1 MSSSGPSIRP
11 RWGAAPITSKN
22 APDTPN
28 AARRTGSPS
37 PSSTVFQADDPT
49 DATLPT
55 RGAASPM
62 SRMSRYDSSI
72 TRIANAGLP
81 PHATTSCSG
90 WRIGIG
96 LSSTA

>member
-1 MSSSGPSIRP
+1 M
-11 RWGAAPITSKN
+11 
-22 APDTPN
+22 
-28 AARRTGSPS
+28 
-37 PSSTVFQADDPT
+37 FQADDPT